1 MARGRLW
8 TEDEDRTI
16 RDAAERNK
24 ADADGGIG
32 IGGRSRYG
40 RLRQVADASGRT
52 YGAVR
57 ARAVRIGATSR

>member
-16 RDAAERNK
+16 RAAAARNK
-24 ADADGGIG
+24 MVGSIC
-32 IGGRSRYG
+32 GRGRHG
-40 RLRQVADASGRT
+40 RLREVADVFGRT